1 MARIN
6 WQDAK
11 RMYVQGRVD
20 STTGKLEDLSLE
32 DVASEFGV
40 DKAAVWRH
48 AKKED
53 WESQRIAY
61 KSQREQKIAQR
72 MTDVEIPALAES
84 RKHAISNARLIM
96 AQFASQVKNGEAKV
110 FARDALEASKFI
122 IEQSEMAHGVKQDSK
137 VDIYRDIVLELM
149 KND

>member
-40 DKAAVWRH
+40 NKKTVWERC
-48 AKKED
+48 KKED
-53 WESQRIAY
+53 WENQRNVY
-61 KSQREQKIAQR
+61 KTQREQKIAQR

-84 RKHAISNARLIM
+84 RKHAIANARLIM
-96 AQFASQVKNGEAKV
+96 AQFASQVKNGETKV

-122 IEQSEMAHGVKQDSK
+122 IEQSEMAHGIAHDSNIEAFRK
-137 VDIYRDIVLELM
+137 LWEELL
-149 KND
+149 K